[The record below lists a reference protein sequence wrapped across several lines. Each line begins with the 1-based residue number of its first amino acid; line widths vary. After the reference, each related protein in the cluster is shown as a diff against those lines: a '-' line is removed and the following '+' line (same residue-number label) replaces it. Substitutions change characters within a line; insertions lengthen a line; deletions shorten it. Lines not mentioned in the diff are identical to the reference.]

1 MVDEFDIDR
10 LRKSI
15 QLGVNEVVHQ
25 LEAKREKVTLN
36 EIDADSFLTTLD
48 KAVTILKKLE
58 AKKTVTK
65 EKDGKKTEVS
75 YVMKKYM
82 P

>member
-1 MVDEFDIDR
+1 MDNEFDIDL

-25 LEAKREKVTLN
+25 LEAKREKVALE

-58 AKKTVTK
+58 SKKTVTK
-65 EKDGKKTEVS
+65 EKDSKKTEIS
-75 YVMKKYM
+75 HVMKKYM
-82 P
+82 G

>member
-1 MVDEFDIDR
+1 MDNEFDIDL

-25 LEAKREKVTLN
+25 LEAKREKVALE

-58 AKKTVTK
+58 TKKTVTK
-65 EKDGKKTEVS
+65 EKDSKKTEVS

-82 P
+82 

>member
-1 MVDEFDIDR
+1 MVDEFDIDM